1 MDQEKLDK
9 QEKQDKQEKAQYK
22 QQDKGMRIQLNQA
35 DIPPRT
41 IKSRH
46 IEAWIIFFGL
56 DANKPTTGTQ
66 NVQCYFAFD
75 TKKVYFWNPLTKTF
89 NYTTLT

>member
-41 IKSRH
+41 IKSRPYR
-46 IEAWIIFFGL
+46 GVDYL
-56 DANKPTTGTQ
+56 LSTRR
-66 NVQCYFAFD
+66 
-75 TKKVYFWNPLTKTF
+75 
-89 NYTTLT
+89 